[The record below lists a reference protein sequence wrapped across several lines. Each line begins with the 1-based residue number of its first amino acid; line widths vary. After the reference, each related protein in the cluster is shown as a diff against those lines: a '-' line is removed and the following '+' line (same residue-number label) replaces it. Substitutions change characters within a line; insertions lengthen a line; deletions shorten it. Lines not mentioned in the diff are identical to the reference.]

1 MKKWCKIVA
10 EQTDRMLKLGI
21 MLTAATLTILV
32 MEFFRARR
40 GPFPAHGWL
49 GLAALA
55 SAEYLMFHGIEPA
68 ATYFSPVAWTAYILI
83 ADAAIFASTGA
94 SRLRDEPRGLLKMAV
109 LSIPLWLIFEAYN
122 LRLANWMYIGLPQ
135 GRFERWLG
143 HAWAFATITPAIF
156 VTAALI
162 QSFGWFDGDSR
173 PIRLGRATRTFL
185 LALGILLL
193 VAPLAVPRRTG
204 AYLFGLVWLGFLFLL
219 EPVNDRL
226 HLPSFLNDLARG
238 TRGRLYAFLG
248 AGWVCG
254 WLWEF
259 WNYWARAGWTY
270 TFPIGQR
277 WKIFQMP
284 APGYLAFPVYAL
296 ECFAMYVT
304 GAWILSRKYVAEKKY
319 QE

>member
-1 MKKWCKIVA
+1 
-10 EQTDRMLKLGI
+10 MLKLGI
-21 MLTAATLTILV
+21 LLTAATVTILV
-32 MEFFRARR
+32 VEFFRARR
-40 GPFPAHGWL
+40 RAFPAHGWL

-55 SAEYLMFHGIEPA
+55 SAEFLMFHGVEPA
-68 ATYFSPVAWTAYILI
+68 ATYFNPVAWTAYILI
-83 ADAAIFASTGA
+83 ADAATFAISGV
-94 SRLRDEPRGLLKMAV
+94 SRLRDEPRGLLKMAA

-122 LRLANWMYIGLPQ
+122 LRLANWAYAGLPQ
-135 GRFERWLG
+135 GHIERWIG
-143 HAWAFATITPAIF
+143 YAWAFATITPGIF
-156 VTAALI
+156 VTAWLI
-162 QSFGWFDGDSR
+162 ESFGWFEGDSR
-173 PIRLGRATRTFL
+173 PIRIGPVAGNIFMGLGAAL
-185 LALGILLL
+185 LI
-193 VAPLAVPRRTG
+193 VPLAVPREKS

-219 EPVNDRL
+219 EPVNERL
-226 HLPSFLNDLARG
+226 NLPSFKGDFARG
-238 TRGRLYAFLG
+238 YRGRLYSFLV

-270 TFPIGQR
+270 TFPIGQQ